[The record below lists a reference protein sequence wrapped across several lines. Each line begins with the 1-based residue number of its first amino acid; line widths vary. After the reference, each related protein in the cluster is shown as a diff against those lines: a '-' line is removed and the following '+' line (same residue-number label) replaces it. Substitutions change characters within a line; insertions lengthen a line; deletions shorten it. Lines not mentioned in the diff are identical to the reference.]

1 MQNDTASDFRA
12 WLVRKC
18 RERGLSLRKASIKAG
33 LSTATIAALVGG
45 VHPRPETIKKLA
57 RFFSGDG
64 ASIAEVMALEDH
76 ILVLAGYRSPAPEAK
91 YSEALGRVVAKLR
104 GCEEREILLVEHFID
119 FLNDKMRE

>member
-1 MQNDTASDFRA
+1 MQNDTDSDFRA

-33 LSTATIAALVGG
+33 LSIATIAALVRGA
-45 VHPRPETIKKLA
+45 HPRPETIKKLA
-57 RFFSGDG
+57 RFFSGEG
-64 ASIAEVMALEDH
+64 AGVSEIAALEDH
-76 ILVLAGYRSPAPEAK
+76 LLILAGDRTPTPEAK
-91 YSEALGRVVAKLR
+91 YSEALSRVVAKLR